1 MLLIHFIGLETFLR
15 DAQPDR
21 KEQSSTV
28 AEREPQEHQKSRS
41 THQFRCLD
49 AMEISIQTP
58 TGEMIP
64 LKVKPDDSIE
74 KVKAQIQGKEG
85 IPPHKQ
91 RVLMELKDHFTLS
104 DYNVRQK
111 TSLHLLLNPAAMQ
124 IFITITTGR
133 TITLIVEKSDS
144 IKKVKA
150 NIHDKEGIP
159 LDQQLLCYAGKEL
172 KDGLTLT
179 DCNIQNKSTLHLVR
193 QTLCVKMYEKKRITL
208 AVKSSDSIEKVKG
221 KIQSKAG
228 IPSEEQHLSFGHK
241 DLDDAYT
248 ISDYSIQD
256 QSTLHLNRN
265 SHDSMHIFVKMQ
277 NGKTITLDVK
287 PDSTIGMIKSKILGK
302 EGIPPDQQRLMYILK
317 ELEDDRTLDYYYI
330 HSESTLYLTVR
341 HKSDLQVVVL
351 MPTEQRFP
359 LAVETNDFTEN
370 VKRKVYEMEGIP
382 SDQQRFFFAGKE
394 LEDRHT
400 LDHCKIQERSILH
413 LSQCRPPGMQIFIN
427 LEKTITLEF
436 NPSDS
441 IKRVKG
447 KIQEK
452 EGIRPDHQRLVD
464 DGKQLE
470 DKFTLRDYN
479 IQNQTKSSNL
489 HLMYS
494 MQIYVHGLAGITPLL
509 VAPTDLIESLWE
521 RLNFTDHVGLDLIYA
536 GKRLENGRTLSAGS
550 EIALSWS
557 PMRLKILHWRPEFHN
572 WSPAGD

>member
-1 MLLIHFIGLETFLR
+1 
-15 DAQPDR
+15 
-21 KEQSSTV
+21 
-28 AEREPQEHQKSRS
+28 
-41 THQFRCLD
+41 
-49 AMEISIQTP
+49 MEISIQTP

-74 KVKAQIQGKEG
+74 NVKAQIQGKEG

-104 DYNVRQK
+104 DYNVHQK

-124 IFITITTGR
+124 IFITIPTGR
-133 TITLIVEKSDS
+133 TIPLIVEKSDS

-193 QTLCVKMYEKKRITL
+193 QTLCVKMYEKMRITLPVKPSDSIEKVKGKIQSKAGIPSEEQHLHLVRQTLYVKMYEKKRITL
-208 AVKSSDSIEKVKG
+208 AVKPSDSIEKVKG

-287 PDSTIGMIKSKILGK
+287 PDSTIGMVKSKILGK

-330 HSESTLYLTVR
+330 HSESTLYLIVR

-359 LAVETNDFTEN
+359 LAVETNDFIEN
-370 VKRKVYEMEGIP
+370 VKRIVYEMEGIP

-394 LEDRHT
+394 LENCRT
-400 LDHCKIQERSILH
+400 LSHYNIQERSILH
-413 LSQCRPPGMQIFIN
+413 LAQSRPHSGMQIFIDI
-427 LEKTITLEF
+427 EKTITLEF

-441 IKRVKG
+441 IKRVKE

-464 DGKQLE
+464 DDKQLE

-479 IQNQTKSSNL
+479 IQNTSNL

-494 MQIYVHGLAGITPLL
+494 MQIYIRGDVVGTTSLL
-509 VAPTDLIESLWE
+509 VAPTDLIESVWE
-521 RLNFTDHVGLDLIYA
+521 RFNATVKLPRSHYDLIYA
-536 GKRLENGRTLSAGS
+536 GRRLENGRTLSDY
-550 EIALSWS
+550 
-557 PMRLKILHWRPEFHN
+557 KISKESTIHLIIN
-572 WSPAGD
+572 